1 MCFSYIKNLSIEI
14 HTPLKIML
22 FSGICASMKEGLDH
36 GKGHGNFPT
45 HKMFF
50 LVKKEK
56 KKRRLF

>member
-1 MCFSYIKNLSIEI
+1 
-14 HTPLKIML
+14 ML

-56 KKRRLF
+56 KKKTFILDI

>member
-1 MCFSYIKNLSIEI
+1 
-14 HTPLKIML
+14 
-22 FSGICASMKEGLDH
+22 MKEGLDH

-56 KKRRLF
+56 KKKTFILDIYFQSIGISSGQHNLLQ